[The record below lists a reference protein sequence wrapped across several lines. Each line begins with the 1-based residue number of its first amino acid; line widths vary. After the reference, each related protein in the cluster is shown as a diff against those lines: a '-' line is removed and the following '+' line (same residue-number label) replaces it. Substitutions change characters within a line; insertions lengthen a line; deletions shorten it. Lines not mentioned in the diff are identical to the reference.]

1 MYLKQCESKILF
13 FKQTMAHKNP
23 SIDCPKCSAITIIP
37 VQGTEALSTNNY
49 ALTNIEL
56 NNIIKNTQ

>member
-1 MYLKQCESKILF
+1 
-13 FKQTMAHKNP
+13 MAHKNP